1 MEKRKKKKRCN
12 LKEKIIKNKRDKLLH
27 MQNMYTLQTSKYIN
41 KIEEKKGKKK
51 E

>member
-27 MQNMYTLQTSKYIN
+27 MQNMCTLQTSKYIN
-41 KIEEKKGKKK
+41 KIEEKKGK
-51 E
+51 